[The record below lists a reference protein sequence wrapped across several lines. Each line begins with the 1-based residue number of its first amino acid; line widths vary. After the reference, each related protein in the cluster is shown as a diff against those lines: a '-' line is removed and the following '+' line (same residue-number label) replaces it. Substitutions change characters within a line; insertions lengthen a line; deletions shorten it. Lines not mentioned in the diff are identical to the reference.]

1 MGYFKIELIHTN
13 GARYYTEWDIES
25 DECEKYTESEYV
37 AMITSYSV
45 SAMTSISVFD
55 FNDIE
60 IDMEF
65 EELEEFKKHLEWGEL
80 LDIDMECE

>member
-1 MGYFKIELIHTN
+1 MKTN
-13 GARYYTEWDIES
+13 ERYYTEWDIER
-25 DECEKYTESEYV
+25 DECETYTVKEYV
-37 AMITSYSV
+37 NMITSYPV